1 VCATANSASTI
12 RLLRFRASDG
22 TPSPAPVIP
31 TAGRTRIAREVGP
44 DLFDPGARSPEQLV
58 ATNGPSVIWR
68 RPLATVFAG
77 TGYSTDNGWSFD
89 RIPAIGL
96 FVGSVGGPPLNA
108 SATQMS
114 RDLSRIISAGFRI
127 SDGTITWTNAGSL
140 YVCGPIRCPGQTQT
154 AGGVSPYHPPTL
166 GLRLRMTGTTTFS
179 QGKAALDPGAKVVL
193 EGFDLSTGVTTW
205 SFDAGADTTLA
216 RGISPPRIASDTVIL
231 PNAVGDP
238 TVVDL
243 TTGRQSAL
251 APATTAWCRTAT
263 NYAGPPHDAGNGRTS
278 TDYVGNPALFPC
290 NAAGQPMPV
299 PSQLAAFVAP
309 ASGGVMAWSET
320 TRVEA
325 VPAG

>member
-1 VCATANSASTI
+1 MHGRLRLALCSVLVVAGCSGGRSHPAAAPTTRTSPGTTVSAARTGWTRSDLTPVSQPEVSGARFVLYTAIQGSLEVIALDPATGRTSWELPASSGFITAGLSPVLGVFGDTVTFLQPAGTNQVSKLVGVDAGTGAVRWTTPPAGFSDWPKPCADDTSAVCATANSASTI

-114 RDLSRIISAGFRI
+114 RDLSRIISAGFSVTAR
-127 SDGTITWTNAGSL
+127 SP
-140 YVCGPIRCPGQTQT
+140 GPMPAACTCAAPSAVRDRLRPPV
-154 AGGVSPYHPPTL
+154 AFPPT
-166 GLRLRMTGTTTFS
+166 
-179 QGKAALDPGAKVVL
+179 
-193 EGFDLSTGVTTW
+193 
-205 SFDAGADTTLA
+205 
-216 RGISPPRIASDTVIL
+216 IL
-231 PNAVGDP
+231 QRWACGC
-238 TVVDL
+238 
-243 TTGRQSAL
+243 A
-251 APATTAWCRTAT
+251 
-263 NYAGPPHDAGNGRTS
+263 
-278 TDYVGNPALFPC
+278 
-290 NAAGQPMPV
+290 
-299 PSQLAAFVAP
+299 
-309 ASGGVMAWSET
+309 
-320 TRVEA
+320 
-325 VPAG
+325 